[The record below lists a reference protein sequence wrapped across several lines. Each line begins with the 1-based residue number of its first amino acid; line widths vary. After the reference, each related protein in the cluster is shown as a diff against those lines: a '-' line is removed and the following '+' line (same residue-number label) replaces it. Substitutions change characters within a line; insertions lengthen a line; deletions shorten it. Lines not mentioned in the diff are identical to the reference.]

1 MNVRTPFVAALI
13 VSAAAALE
21 VRADEPVDARTLMDA
36 VWERYRTVAGEIE
49 ELEIL
54 VISSPQPD
62 AYDASQL
69 EALLAET
76 PRGVVHKRAKRHT
89 AYAPNRADK
98 IVVRF
103 SLPREDAGT
112 AFLVHRAAGDGQD
125 DQWLYLPATRG
136 VRRVPVSNT
145 QTFVGTNFIYED
157 VRGLSGERTDRY
169 EYELAESAH
178 EDGRPCH
185 VIRARPK
192 AGVTSSYSQ
201 RVLWIDRERLFPLKV
216 EYYDSRHELWKILR
230 NRAVAPISGDTFRAE
245 HTEMRDLRI
254 NEATV
259 LWVREREVVDDLPAH
274 LFSRDALGK

>member
-1 MNVRTPFVAALI
+1 MSMTARLSAALI
-13 VSAAAALE
+13 VTVAIAVE
-21 VRADEPVDARTLMDA
+21 VRADGPDAARAIMDA
-36 VWERYRTVAGEIE
+36 VWDRYRTVAGEVE
-49 ELEIL
+49 DLEIL
-54 VISSPQPD
+54 VISSPQTE
-62 AYDASQL
+62 AYDVQGL
-69 EALLAET
+69 EALLADT

-89 AYAPNRADK
+89 AYAADRADK
-98 IVVRF
+98 LVVRF

-112 AFLVHRAAGDGQD
+112 SFLVHRAAGDGHD
-125 DQWLYLPATRG
+125 DQWLYLPATRS

-169 EYELAESAH
+169 VYEFAESAT

-192 AGVTSSYSQ
+192 SGVNSSYSQ
-201 RVLWIDRERLFPLKV
+201 RVLWIDQERLFPLKV
-216 EYYDSRHELWKILR
+216 EYYDSRDQLWKILR
-230 NRAVAPISGDTFRAE
+230 NRAVASIADDTFRAE
-245 HTEMRDLRI
+245 LTEMRDLRI

-259 LWVREREVVDDLPAH
+259 LWVRKREVVGDLPAH